1 MGWFTDLAPII
12 GAGVGAAGSIGA
24 GLLSADAISS
34 GAGAASDAQLYM
46 FERLRK
52 DQAPYRR
59 AGKRSVSELEK
70 MLLDGDYS
78 GFEASP
84 GYQFRLDE
92 GTKALNR
99 SAASQGL
106 LNSGPQM
113 KALTRYGQDYAS
125 NEFNNYTNQLANLA
139 GLGQT
144 ATQATGS
151 AGMSAANN
159 QGQFILDASKA
170 RGSAYEN
177 VGSSINSGINNA
189 LFYMLNQG

>member
-1 MGWFTDLAPII
+1 MGWFSDLAPII

-24 GLLSADAISS
+24 GLLSANAVERSADR
-34 GAGAASDAQLYM
+34 ASDAQLYM
-46 FERLRK
+46 FDQLRE

-59 AGKRSVSELEK
+59 AGRRAVTELDK

-92 GTKALNR
+92 GTKAMNR
-99 SAASQGL
+99 SAAAQGL

-125 NEFNNYTNQLANLA
+125 NEFNNYTNRLSALA

-144 ATQATGS
+144 ATQATGN
-151 AGMSAANN
+151 AGQSAANN
-159 QGQFILDASKA
+159 QSNFILDAGRA

-177 VGSSINSGINNA
+177 VASSVNQGINNS
-189 LFYMLNQG
+189 LFYMLRN